1 MSSSWLQVMRPEDVY
16 TMCLR
21 LLEMLPSKRL
31 HIAFKRLKWKCFMDI
46 LKVSSRLKKKR
57 LQNVFISTSSHKI
70 WSRLEFVFKIL
81 QWKGLQNVFMTP
93 SNY

>member
-1 MSSSWLQVMRPEDVY
+1 
-16 TMCLR
+16 
-21 LLEMLPSKRL
+21 MLYGHSESV
-31 HIAFKRLKWKCFMDI
+31 FKI
-46 LKVSSRLKKKR
+46 EKKNR